1 MFGENNILTS
11 FHQKETLH
19 DTTAVDSIHINWD
32 LQQDTWGEKVA
43 YISPTILNRGK
54 FTPLQYCEKW
64 NDFFEDESRILHI
77 CRHPLDVWNSFIQH
91 REKLVSKEKI
101 IEELT
106 PEQHLDNL
114 FGCVRDIVPQLK
126 TIPNLL
132 AFKYEDLVGNPTS
145 TIKRLYEFCN
155 LEFTDDIYIQVKRHL
170 YWKRFNPDRVF
181 AYQRT
186 GFDVPGRNFASL
198 VRIYNEHVDGI
209 EYPY

>member
-145 TIKRLYEFCN
+145 TYKSR
-155 LEFTDDIYIQVKRHL
+155 DIYTGKGLTLIGYSHINEQVL
-170 YWKRFNPDRVF
+170 M
-181 AYQRT
+181 YQ
-186 GFDVPGRNFASL
+186 VEISQ
-198 VRIYNEHVDGI
+198 V
-209 EYPY
+209 